1 MKPAAIKLAILCL
14 FLNARPPPHPEKTNY
29 FNIEQFSPFLF
40 FFFLTTLPGI
50 LGHYI
55 LATL

>member
-1 MKPAAIKLAILCL
+1 MKPAAMKLCNLMSLSKC
-14 FLNARPPPHPEKTNY
+14 PSPHPEKTNY
-29 FNIEQFSPFLF
+29 FNIEQFSPLLF